1 MTSLPACLRY
11 SLGAACDTNGSGCW
25 TSLMFDNSIS
35 TSICGCIN
43 MYKITLICSVYES
56 LWIEGS
62 RVQRDLFTQVVLGSE
77 NVMFTMDIINAYQS
91 MGINGLFHL
100 IYSYLRQRT
109 QSKQLAPC
117 AMLDQKSSPK
127 VGWLMFFGEGSSRTD
142 AVAVLT
148 PLPCL
153 TPQVCNTTENIVT
166 LGQTQFSWI
175 FTGHVLAVKHLIKP
189 LNPFES
195 YRFILQTAVPYGFI

>member
-1 MTSLPACLRY
+1 MFSVWKFMNRGIQSPERLIYPPSSRERECHV
-11 SLGAACDTNGSGCW
+11 CNGHNQWVS
-25 TSLMFDNSIS
+25 
-35 TSICGCIN
+35 
-43 MYKITLICSVYES
+43 
-56 LWIEGS
+56 
-62 RVQRDLFTQVVLGSE
+62 
-77 NVMFTMDIINAYQS
+77 
-91 MGINGLFHL
+91 INGYQWVISLNL
-100 IYSYLRQRT
+100 LLPTTKDAVQAVSTLRH
-109 QSKQLAPC
+109 PW
-117 AMLDQKSSPK
+117 PK
-127 VGWLMFFGEGSSRTD
+127 IFTEGWLVDVFGEGSSRTD